1 MLTVI
6 PSFADRC
13 VVDWR
18 AVLVPPAAG
27 AAADAPAAEEVALA
41 AARAE
46 LLAFLD
52 AAERMM

>member
-1 MLTVI
+1 VLTVI